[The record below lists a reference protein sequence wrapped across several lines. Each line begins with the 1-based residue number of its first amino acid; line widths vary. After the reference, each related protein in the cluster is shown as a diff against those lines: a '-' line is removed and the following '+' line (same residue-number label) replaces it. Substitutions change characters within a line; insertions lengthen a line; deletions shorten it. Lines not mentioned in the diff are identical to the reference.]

1 MADVFLGLGSNEG
14 DREDNIKRALA
25 LLENDKGIKIKAAS
39 SLYETKAL
47 GESLQPDFV
56 NCVVKIKTDYEPQDL
71 LKIAKSV
78 EKALGREPHTHML
91 PRAMDIDILLYD
103 NIDLDS
109 LELRIPHSRLHL
121 RRFVLEPLLEI
132 DGSIRHPVTSEP
144 LSDCLEKVKSQ
155 KMIKIMDS
163 SEVWDERQ

>member
-1 MADVFLGLGSNEG
+1 MSDVFLGLGSNDG
-14 DREDNIKRALA
+14 NREDNIKRALV

-56 NCVVKIKTDYEPQDL
+56 NCVVKIKTDYEPRDL

-78 EKALGREPHTHML
+78 EKTLGREPHTHML
-91 PRAMDIDILLYD
+91 PRTMDIDILLYD

-109 LELRIPHSRLHL
+109 LELRIPHSRLHM

-132 DGSIRHPVTSEP
+132 DKNIRHPVTNEL

-155 KMIKIMDS
+155 KMMKIMDS
-163 SEVWDERQ
+163 SEVWNE